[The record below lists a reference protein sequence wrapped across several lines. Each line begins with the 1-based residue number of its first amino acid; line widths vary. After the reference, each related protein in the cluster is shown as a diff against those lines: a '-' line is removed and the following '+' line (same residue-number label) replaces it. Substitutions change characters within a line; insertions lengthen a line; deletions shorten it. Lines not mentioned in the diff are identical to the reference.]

1 MKKLI
6 RTFKQLSILF
16 LAITFFGCED
26 DDAVLP
32 KVNADFTYEI
42 NTDTGTVT
50 FINTSEQ
57 ATTYSWDLGDDTSS
71 TLINPVNVYGNGTY
85 TIVLTASNV
94 AGSSDTVE
102 YTITINI
109 PLPVTLPITF
119 DDDNVKYEAVAF
131 EGAAFDIVDNPAL
144 GGSND
149 KASKVGSITNSGA
162 TYEGLFFELGTD
174 VDLDANK
181 TITMNFWADAA
192 VDVLMKLEEGST
204 STPDVIVSHSGS
216 GWEELSFIFTSTSKY
231 SKLVI
236 FVDGPGTTDGTFYM
250 DDIIQVK
257 SAPVITLN
265 GTDPLSILIG
275 GTFTDPGATAID
287 GYGVDITSDIVIAGD
302 IVDENTAGTY
312 IITYNVSDDTGK
324 AASEVTRTVIVAA
337 DIVAPVIT
345 LTGSDSINVTLGD
358 SFIDPG
364 ATATDNVD
372 GDITASII
380 VAGDTV
386 DVNTAGTYTIIYNVS
401 DAAGNPATEVTRT
414 VIVAAPGACTA
425 ETNESYSAAD
435 LNMTFL
441 TDPSA
446 FIISD
451 GAGFEWIDNPDSDN
465 AVNTSCKVGQ
475 ITKSGQFPY
484 DNNQFDL
491 DGKLDFNNNSG
502 LKIKVWSGL
511 ADTQVRIKLE
521 EIGNSG
527 NNIEQELTTSVISG
541 WEELTFPF
549 SSGDSDKF
557 NKIVIFFDLN
567 ENNTGT
573 YYFDDLALY
582 GDGGGTPPS
591 TDCTA
596 PPAGDFIA
604 NGDFEANNGDGC
616 GWLFFDVNTTNGGES
631 VVSSAESNG
640 GTYSAK
646 ITSGP
651 FNNPGI
657 KNERFGAGT
666 ISPNQA
672 LNVSLDSKVESLVD
686 GAVVNVLAFSESA
699 VNGEPAILH
708 NLGSINVA
716 PGAWN
721 TNTFTFTTGGTVS
734 GGVSLLIEVVCGGAT
749 TCEGIVYIDNV
760 SVTVN

>member
-1 MKKLI
+1 MKKLM

-71 TLINPVNVYGNGTY
+71 TLINPVNVYVNGTY

-109 PLPVTLPITF
+109 PLAVTLPITF

-131 EGAAFDIVDNPAL
+131 EGAAFDIVDNPAP

-216 GWEELSFIFTSTSKY
+216 GWEELSFIFTATSKY

-275 GTFTDPGATAID
+275 STFTDPGATAID
-287 GYGVDITSDIVIAGD
+287 AYGVDITSDIVIAGD
-302 IVDENTAGTY
+302 TVDTNTAGTY

-345 LTGSDSINVTLGD
+345 LTGSDTINVTLGD
-358 SFIDPG
+358 AFTDPG

-372 GDITASII
+372 GDITTSI
-380 VAGDTV
+380 VVSGDTV
-386 DVNTAGTYTIIYNVS
+386 DVNTAGTYTITYNVS

-425 ETNESYSAAD
+425 ETTESYSAAD

-521 EIGNSG
+521 EIGNPG

-541 WEELTFPF
+541 WEELIFPF
-549 SSGDSDKF
+549 SSADSDKF
-557 NKIVIFFDLN
+557 NKIVIFFDLD
-567 ENNTGT
+567 ENNTDT

-582 GDGGGTPPS
+582 GDGGGTGGGGGTPG
-591 TDCTA
+591 TA
-596 PPAGDFIA
+596 EGDIA
-604 NGDFEANNGDGC
+604 E
-616 GWLFFDVNTTNGGES
+616 NGGFEDGNFDGWAVYNNSGTIEVVTTDPSSGTYCAYLYASPETGLNPTLKQERKAAGTLAVGDQVQIKFDYKGALTGES
-631 VVSSAESNG
+631 
-640 GTYSAK
+640 GTYSIQSFVEA
-646 ITSGP
+646 
-651 FNNPGI
+651 
-657 KNERFGAGT
+657 GAGV
-666 ISPNQA
+666 NQ
-672 LNVSLDSKVESLVD
+672 VENIT
-686 GAVVNVLAFSESA
+686 VNPTETWQT
-699 VNGEPAILH
+699 H
-708 NLGSINVA
+708 TQTYTVA
-716 PGAWN
+716 AGD
-721 TNTFTFTTGGTVS
+721 VS
-734 GGVSLLIEVVCGGAT
+734 GGITLEFVAICGGVPGCSST
-749 TCEGIVYIDNV
+749 LYLDNI
-760 SVTVN
+760 SVIINP